1 MLIILKK
8 VIYIF
13 LIFGIN
19 LAVCSYMI
27 NKISARSELRRGF
40 TASRAGGLGY
50 PFLEI
55 SKYLAKSYRL
65 NIWEIFLF
73 FFSFFIWTAIPFSQT
88 LILIKLD
95 SDLVIAVLFY
105 IVLVFFSLV
114 NASRSSYGF
123 IWNNFLK
130 KVLMMYSIFIPIL
143 FSISS
148 LVLINRTL
156 NLREIVGFQYQYWN
170 IIYQPLGFILM
181 FTSAFAQF
189 KLTGLVRK
197 NTVLFSENSEKE
209 GAGFGRLIT
218 RFSNY
223 STLFFLLVI
232 IVILYLAGWQK
243 LYFVNGNIMFVLKF
257 YILFFIILLLD
268 KATPRLDDY
277 KYLISINWKF
287 LVPIS
292 VVNFILT
299 IVFFILRNIYNL
311 I

>member
-1 MLIILKK
+1 MIIIFKK
-8 VIYIF
+8 VIYVF

-19 LAVCSYMI
+19 LAVCSYII

-40 TASRAGGLGY
+40 IASRAGGLGY

-55 SKYLAKSYRL
+55 SKYLAKSTRL

-73 FFSFFIWTAIPFSQT
+73 FFSFFIWTIIPFSQT

-95 SDLVIAVLFY
+95 SDLLIAVLFY
-105 IVLVFFSLV
+105 IILVFFFLV
-114 NASRSSYGF
+114 NASNSSYSF
-123 IWNNFLK
+123 VWNNFLK
-130 KVLMMYSIFIPIL
+130 KVLMMFSFFIPML
-143 FSISS
+143 FSIAS

-181 FTSAFAQF
+181 FASTFAQF

-223 STLFFLLVI
+223 STIFFLLVI
-232 IVILYLAGWQK
+232 IVILYLAGWQN

-257 YILFFIILLLD
+257 YILFFVILLLD

-277 KYLISINWKF
+277 KYLISINWRF

-292 VVNFILT
+292 AVNFILT

>member
-1 MLIILKK
+1 MLLILKK
-8 VIYIF
+8 VIYVF

-40 TASRAGGLGY
+40 IASRAGGLGY

-55 SKYLAKSYRL
+55 SKYLAKSCRL

-73 FFSFFIWTAIPFSQT
+73 FFSFFIWTVIPFSQT

-95 SDLVIAVLFY
+95 SDLLIAVLFY
-105 IVLVFFSLV
+105 IVLVFFSLID
-114 NASRSSYGF
+114 ASRSSYGF
-123 IWNNFLK
+123 VWNNFLK
-130 KVLMMYSIFIPIL
+130 KVLMMYSIFIPML

-148 LVLINRTL
+148 LILINRTV

-181 FTSAFAQF
+181 FTSAFVQF

-218 RFSNY
+218 RFSSY

-232 IVILYLAGWQK
+232 IVILYLAGWQN

-257 YILFFIILLLD
+257 YILFFVILLLD

-277 KYLISINWKF
+277 NYLISINWKF
-287 LVPIS
+287 LVPVS
-292 VVNFILT
+292 AVNFILT